1 MAKSNGIS
9 PKSRLTRA
17 VICFLSFS
25 LFGASNAWAWGRE
38 GHRITALIAWNRL
51 TPAARQQVSDLLG
64 GGGRGSVEQ
73 ASTWADEVRPSRP
86 ETAPWH
92 YVNIEISNTNYE
104 PARDCPDSN
113 CVIAQVQKDVRIIA
127 DRQLATPIRAEALRF
142 LIHFVGDLHQP
153 LHCADNHDRGGNDVR
168 VAVGA
173 RQTNLHAVWDTDVI
187 TSMGEEPDAVAS
199 TLDAQITPEQA
210 KAWSLGSPA
219 DWGNETFEI
228 AKRAIYAAIPGE
240 GGTRAPIVLPTD
252 YAARERVLAAT
263 QLEKAGVRLAAL
275 LNGAFVQAIIST
287 KPAGGLA
294 PEAASSHV
302 GETATIKGVIATVYR
317 SRSGVTF
324 LNMGGRYPDNIF
336 TAVIFPEDETKF
348 PNIRALNGKMVEING
363 FVRLYRGKPE
373 IILRT
378 ANQLRVE

>member
-142 LIHFVGDLHQP
+142 LIHFIGDLHQP
-153 LHCADNHDRGGNDVR
+153 LHCADNHDRGGNLVK
-168 VAVGA
+168 VILGGQ
-173 RQTNLHAVWDTDVI
+173 QTNLHAVWDTEVVEALGSSEDTVAAALASKI
-187 TSMGEEPDAVAS
+187 TQSDR
-199 TLDAQITPEQA
+199 
-210 KAWSLGSPA
+210 KAWSRGTAVSWA
-219 DWGNETFEI
+219 NETWAV
-228 AKRAIYAAIPGE
+228 AKRSVYGSFPGR
-240 GGTRAPIVLPTD
+240 GATDAPIVL
-252 YAARERVLAAT
+252 
-263 QLEKAGVRLAAL
+263 
-275 LNGAFVQAIIST
+275 
-287 KPAGGLA
+287 
-294 PEAASSHV
+294 
-302 GETATIKGVIATVYR
+302 
-317 SRSGVTF
+317 
-324 LNMGGRYPDNIF
+324 
-336 TAVIFPEDETKF
+336 
-348 PNIRALNGKMVEING
+348 
-363 FVRLYRGKPE
+363 
-373 IILRT
+373 
-378 ANQLRVE
+378 